1 MKIIYDEEADA
12 AYVAL
17 GERIKPGEAVEQ
29 VSLLETPNGQTQI
42 TIDVD
47 KDGYLLGFEIL
58 AASAGLRPEILLT
71 TERL

>member
-1 MKIIYDEEADA
+1 MKITYDEEADA

-17 GERIKPGEAVEQ
+17 DEMIKPGEAVEQ